1 MRRDAA
7 FARVVARKVKRR
19 NQQMTKKNTLTMLL
33 LATALGVGT
42 TALAQEGTNT
52 GKKQDQAP
60 AKMESQSG
68 NASSVPEGQ
77 GGTAGSHPTG
87 ANVGPGRAGQV
98 KTPGQ

>member
-1 MRRDAA
+1 
-7 FARVVARKVKRR
+7 
-19 NQQMTKKNTLTMLL
+19 MTKNTLTMLL

-60 AKMESQSG
+60 AKVESQSG
-68 NASSVPEGQ
+68 NESSVPAGQ
-77 GGTAGSHPTG
+77 GGTAGQHPTG